1 MKQRSKMRVFG
12 VLVVAA
18 LALVAWDRN
27 EMSIYQLRVNTVRGA
42 NDTDTITIV
51 NPVALTGTLD
61 IPNVTVDAGAGID
74 TATAGSL
81 NVGVTTAT
89 SVNIGKTTKVTTVK
103 GTLNVDEA
111 VTLDTTLGVTGVA
124 TLSSNVVV
132 SLLTASKP
140 VFTDASK
147 NLVSTGTLA
156 ADQGG
161 TGAATL
167 TDGGVL
173 LGSGTAAVTAL
184 GVLPDGSIIV
194 GDGATDPVA
203 LAAFS
208 SSTGTLKV
216 GNGGT
221 GLASGTS
228 GGVLAYSAAGT
239 LVSSAALAQ
248 YGIVLGGGAGF
259 APATLAASANTGA
272 PLLSAGNAANPAYGP
287 LNLAGG
293 ATIVSGAVPVAN
305 GGTALTAG
313 TSGGIL
319 AYTATGTL
327 ASSALL
333 TQYGPIIGGGAGA
346 APSAIAVGTDNQV
359 LKGATGA
366 APAFGALV
374 DADVPNA
381 LTLSGSTFSGLSLCT
396 YGIGVPVAGAAS
408 AVEYGDGVSHQTV
421 ITITNVSLVIADGA
435 FDDGEK
441 VYDFPEGRIL
451 IEGVTAN
458 LISSITANFN
468 AAANDKFVMAAGTT
482 TTSVSGDG
490 ALQTTEV
497 DILPSTQNDTVSG
510 TVTAFTNGIALAA
523 SAQFDGT
530 GTAKDVFVNMGIPA
544 ANDSG
549 ANTNT
554 VTGTITITWKNLG
567 DY

>member
-1 MKQRSKMRVFG
+1 MKRFSIAGAVILLLA
-12 VLVVAA
+12 VTAWVVGSTTFS
-18 LALVAWDRN
+18 W
-27 EMSIYQLRVNTVRGA
+27 SIPGQKGILTYTGLRLDTPEIGH
-42 NDTDTITIV
+42 DTDTTLSRASAGV
-51 NPVALTGTLD
+51 LAVEGNPVYASGGTD
-61 IPNVTVDAGAGID
+61 V
-74 TATAGSL
+74 
-81 NVGVTTAT
+81 
-89 SVNIGKTTKVTTVK
+89 
-103 GTLNVDEA
+103 A
-111 VTLDTTLGVTGVA
+111 V
-124 TLSSNVVV
+124 
-132 SLLTASKP
+132 
-140 VFTDASK
+140 
-147 NLVSTGTLA
+147 
-156 ADQGG
+156 ADGG
-161 TGAATL
+161 TGASTL
-167 TDGGVL
+167 TDGGIL
-173 LGSGTAAVTAL
+173 LGSGTAAITAMDAL
-184 GVLPDGSIIV
+184 ADGSIVV
-194 GDGATDPVA
+194 GDGTTDPVA

-248 YGIVLGGGAGF
+248 YGIVLGGGAGA

-293 ATIVSGAVPVAN
+293 STIVSGDLPVAD
-305 GGTALTAG
+305 GGTGLGSG
-313 TSGGIL
+313 TSGGVL
-319 AYTATGTL
+319 AFTAAGTL
-327 ASSALL
+327 ASSAAL
-333 TQYGPIIGGGAGA
+333 TDNGVVIGGGAGA
-346 APSAIAVGTDNQV
+346 VPETIAVGTDNQV
-359 LKGATGA
+359 LKGNTGA
-366 APAFGALV
+366 APSFGALA

-396 YGIGVPVAGAAS
+396 YGIGAPVAGVAS
-408 AVEYGDGVSHQTV
+408 AVEYGDGVNHQTV
-421 ITITNVSLVIADGA
+421 ITLTNVSLEIADGA

-441 VYDFPEGRIL
+441 VYDFPAGRIL

-458 LISSITANFN
+458 LISTITTNFN
-468 AAANDKFVMAAGTT
+468 ASTDDLFVIAAGTT
-482 TTSVSGDG
+482 TTSVSADG

-497 DILPSTQNDTVSG
+497 DLLPSTSNDTAGG
-510 TVTAFTNGIALAA
+510 TVTTFTNGIALAA

-549 ANTNT
+549 ANTNV